1 MNQVI
6 RVTEG
11 WHRAQEGQQCWTW
24 VPQKYQYQMK
34 FSFPCQ
40 KRQDS
45 EVTYEPPHLTWQE
58 EQGQPSWVQSLPAAG
73 TKQRDQPLQEQ
84 PILYG
89 NTSPPFSRGRGGRS
103 EALPAPLGAG
113 ISYPAHEDD
122 GVEGSFPD
130 EKQEGPV
137 GIEDF
142 SVQREGTARDGD
154 SCSS

>member
-1 MNQVI
+1 M
-6 RVTEG
+6 
-11 WHRAQEGQQCWTW
+11 
-24 VPQKYQYQMK
+24 
-34 FSFPCQ
+34 
-40 KRQDS
+40 
-45 EVTYEPPHLTWQE
+45 TYEPPHLTWQ
-58 EQGQPSWVQSLPAAG
+58 GRAG
-73 TKQRDQPLQEQ
+73 TAQLDAVPPCSWHQTARP
-84 PILYG
+84 
-89 NTSPPFSRGRGGRS
+89 TSPGAAHALWQYPTSPFPEAEEGS

-142 SVQREGTARDGD
+142 SVHREGTARDGD